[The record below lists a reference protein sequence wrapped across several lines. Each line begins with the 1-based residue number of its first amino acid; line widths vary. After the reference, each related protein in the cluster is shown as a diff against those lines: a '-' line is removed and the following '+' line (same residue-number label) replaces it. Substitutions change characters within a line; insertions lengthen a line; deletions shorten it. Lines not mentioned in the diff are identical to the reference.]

1 MDRNSLQYQSLRQ
14 RCENTERQLQHL
26 YTLLYSLS
34 LEVTK
39 LRNNQS
45 DSDVD
50 NTRISKSIIHGTAP
64 NTTPKQTTSLPM
76 PSSNES
82 PSDAINRLLSATRS

>member
-14 RCENTERQLQHL
+14 RCENTERQLKHL

-45 DSDVD
+45 ESDVD
-50 NTRISKSIIHGTAP
+50 TTRIPKSVVHGSVSDTAP
-64 NTTPKQTTSLPM
+64 RQKTSLPM

>member
-14 RCENTERQLQHL
+14 KQENTERQLQHL

-39 LRNNQS
+39 LRNSQEENDLDTS
-45 DSDVD
+45 TTKTRSFSKNTD
-50 NTRISKSIIHGTAP
+50 NSKNFPLSF
-64 NTTPKQTTSLPM
+64 
-76 PSSNES
+76 PSES
-82 PSDAINRLLSATRS
+82 EEPSDAINRLLAATRN